1 MTNEIK
7 ETIEGL
13 KRLLKSKEI
22 IVKGLKNLA
31 PVTMEG
37 VEQDIQFISTA
48 IGWGE
53 ELQSAKKRIKLIEQA
68 NRAANKIIEEEINLK
83 TEALLRIEELEE
95 IMKDKDHFADD
106 LIETAGDVE
115 KELQSAKEKI
125 KESERQLDEATAF
138 AMRKGRRFD
147 KLNTVKN
154 LEKERLF
161 NELQSLKKSID
172 KSIKK

>member
-1 MTNEIK
+1 MTKEIR
-7 ETIEGL
+7 ETLEGL
-13 KRLLKSKEI
+13 KKRVEINKTLSTYMWSDEKKDKLKI
-22 IVKGLKNLA
+22 IEVL
-31 PVTMEG
+31 
-37 VEQDIQFISTA
+37 STA

-95 IMKDKDHFADD
+95 IIKDKDHFADD

-125 KESERQLDEATAF
+125 KESKRQLDEATAF